1 MAPPGGIDTGRRGLE
16 RFDALHDPTHARIRL
31 AKRARR
37 REAAEERA
45 VPEGTAR
52 PSRDHPRSNVHCMS
66 WFDGLGVRLRR
77 RWTQAHDGLPPRRAV
92 RESPNFAHGAQL
104 GGSDASPPHRTWPSR
119 SPCHGSSIRDAGRS
133 SPWPR
138 CTDSGV
144 MCIIARVEPGST
156 AVPALVH
163 RRTAWPKEVAARGG
177 RPGRH
182 VCSAAGPGV
191 RGLRA
196 DPGSLRPR

>member
-16 RFDALHDPTHARIRL
+16 RFDAPYDPTHARIRL

-37 REAAEERA
+37 RGAAEERA

-119 SPCHGSSIRDAGRS
+119 SPCRRSSIRDPGRS
-133 SPWPR
+133 SPRPR

-144 MCIIARVEPGST
+144 MCVIAPIESGST
-156 AVPALVH
+156 AVLLSFLTGPRGRKAVRRSRLGEVGPADMCVQ
-163 RRTAWPKEVAARGG
+163 
-177 RPGRH
+177 RPGLGSGDCAPTR
-182 VCSAAGPGV
+182 
-191 RGLRA
+191 
-196 DPGSLRPR
+196 DP